1 METDLRPKTHKRLF
15 GFDLDR
21 GLLGKEMKLEMGLD
35 SGMGRE
41 GKQGRDRKKVR
52 TVVEVEI
59 ELKLEMGTGHGGT
72 HL

>member
-1 METDLRPKTHKRLF
+1 METDLRPRTRKSLF

-41 GKQGRDRKKVR
+41 DR
-52 TVVEVEI
+52 
-59 ELKLEMGTGHGGT
+59 
-72 HL
+72 

>member
-1 METDLRPKTHKRLF
+1 MNFMAVLSTGWLSLDEWRLISGPGHIKSLF

-41 GKQGRDRKKVR
+41 DR
-52 TVVEVEI
+52 
-59 ELKLEMGTGHGGT
+59 
-72 HL
+72 